1 MTLEE
6 VTEQTSFRYL
16 PWTHDTGRI
25 YQISG
30 DANAYANI
38 LETRLAQ
45 ADEEKARL
53 LDELNRVKVEGD
65 QIQQDLTGQLNDL
78 RSTATERIRELE
90 AALESTNAAR
100 DVVVERTKN
109 EAKSALASMRIERDR
124 LVDAARVEMRRADAK
139 RAAELVAAVQAAV
152 DRLYKD
158 GN

>member
-16 PWTHDTGRI
+16 PWSHNTGRI
-25 YQISG
+25 YQIAG

-53 LDELNRVKVEGD
+53 LDELNRVKVEGT

-78 RSTATERIRELE
+78 RSTATERISELE

-124 LVDAARVEMRRADAK
+124 LVDAARVEMRRAGAK